1 MQGGH
6 SGGPR
11 GLGLLDCRQ
20 ELELI
25 AKRLTS
31 LLEGY
36 SSWSLWKLSQRV
48 VALGPQSPSATRRST
63 GHQENGIIRRTV
75 EHWVIQPSAGEEFAT
90 ATEEVL
96 ETYERPSAVLPG
108 RPP

>member
-1 MQGGH
+1 MQGNHRRRPGA
-6 SGGPR
+6 S
-11 GLGLLDCRQ
+11 GLLDCRQ

-25 AKRLTS
+25 AMRLTS

-36 SSWSLWKLSQRV
+36 SSWSLWILSQRV

-63 GHQENGIIRRTV
+63 GHQENGIIRRTE
-75 EHWVIQPSAGEEFAT
+75 EHWVIQPAAGEELAT

-96 ETYERPSAVLPG
+96 ETYERPSV
-108 RPP
+108 R